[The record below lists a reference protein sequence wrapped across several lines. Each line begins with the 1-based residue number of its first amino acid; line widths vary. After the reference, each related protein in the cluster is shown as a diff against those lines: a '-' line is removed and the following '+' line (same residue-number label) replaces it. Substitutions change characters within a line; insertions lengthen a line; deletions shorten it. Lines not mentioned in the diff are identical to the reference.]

1 MDANSFSH
9 HTKDQRGNNRFRKLA
24 WMVPYLLAI
33 LIMLPRIASANFG
46 LLDDAVTLRTV
57 RGIHESGW
65 GVWDLQVGRTRPIY
79 WLLWMVVETI
89 ADARPEIFYVV
100 NVLLLLAT
108 LWLIERLIAKLG
120 GASYHFLIAS
130 LVVLFSVPTIENFY
144 TLSKSEPL
152 QVILILLGI
161 HNTINF
167 QNGSR
172 TLQRM
177 ITFAM
182 SITFTLLAILAK
194 ETTVILLPIA
204 VCWLMAA
211 HLLNYDKP
219 SRQFIR
225 NYALTVLA
233 AVGIF
238 FIVRFTLVG
247 LNTSEG
253 YASGYEF
260 SFSRL
265 LSSTSRWSAWL
276 LYSFP
281 YLIPFLITPIF
292 LQDDAGRRKYLL
304 LPLIWF
310 VLSILSF
317 LPWIFVASYYLY
329 PALIGIAFFIPAVL
343 LILIEGRQQRLNHA
357 ARILAFLGGILFI
370 LVQGNTYTAARQQ
383 IMVDRVNWEMVSWL
397 GEHLPVASQ
406 VFVRLPFGNEYLL
419 EIEIHLQDQF
429 GRRDLVFAP
438 ALEILHDGN
447 STQSEE
453 VFLLVPVIHNQILL
467 SPRLGIDE
475 ADVVQLQD
483 DLELEDF
490 QQSTV
495 TSVQDSFTPVTIN
508 IASIFCPAVE
518 LAANSESISSVLPVE
533 SITRYCRETPLVDIT
548 RFSYGWSLSKL
559 QPEASA
565 VQRFDPGKQP

>member
-1 MDANSFSH
+1 
-9 HTKDQRGNNRFRKLA
+9 
-24 WMVPYLLAI
+24 MVPYLLAI

-177 ITFAM
+177 ITFAL

-260 SFSRL
+260 SFSRM
-265 LSSTSRWSAWL
+265 LSSASRWGAWL

-329 PALIGIAFFIPAVL
+329 PAVIGIAFFISAVL
-343 LILIEGRQQRLNHA
+343 LILIKGRQQHLNHA

-453 VFLLVPVIHNQILL
+453 VFLLMPVIHNQILL

-483 DLELEDF
+483 DLELEEF

-518 LAANSESISSVLPVE
+518 LAANSESISSVLPIE
-533 SITRYCRETPLVDIT
+533 SIARYCRETPLVDIT
-548 RFSYGWSLSKL
+548 RFSYGWSLIKL
-559 QPEASA
+559 LPEVSA
-565 VQRFDPGKQP
+565 VQ